1 MRFRLILIITVLT
14 VNISLSQ
21 GIAEFRGP
29 GRQGIYS
36 ETGLLKKWP
45 ENGPELA
52 LTLSGFGKGYSQ
64 PVVYNNTIYVSG
76 TIDSLNL
83 VSAYTMQGK
92 QLWQTVYGTNWIRTF
107 PENRCTPTVEGD
119 RIYIASGVGEI
130 CCLNSTTGDIIWKV
144 DASNVFKGE
153 MHNHGEAESLLLSD
167 KAVLYTTGSEENS
180 MVALN
185 KENGGLIWKSE
196 SLGGSKSYATP
207 ILTEKDGMKIIL
219 TQTARHLMAIN
230 SDNGNI
236 LWNHDLIQYHE
247 IEQGKGS
254 NTNPP
259 LVFNNHIFVTSG
271 YNHPGLMFTLA
282 GDGLSVTLKW
292 KNDILDCH
300 LGGVVHVDGSIYG
313 SNWQN
318 NSNGKW
324 ASVDW
329 ETGKV
334 NWETRWFNKGSTI
347 AADGLIYLMEEK
359 SGNIALVEPRKDF
372 MKVISSFRMTEGE
385 GPYWAH
391 PAIYHGKL
399 YIRHG
404 DVLNVYDIK
413 DKV

>member
-1 MRFRLILIITVLT
+1 MKFRLIVIFVVFTVK
-14 VNISLSQ
+14 ISFSQ

-29 GRQGIYS
+29 ARQGIYS
-36 ETGLLKKWP
+36 ETDLLKKWP
-45 ENGPELA
+45 AHGPVLV
-52 LTLSGFGKGYSQ
+52 LTLSGFGEGYSH

-92 QLWQTVYGTNWIRTF
+92 QLWQTVYGKYWIRTY

-130 CCLNSTTGDIIWKV
+130 CCLNSINGEIVWKV
-144 DASNVFKGE
+144 DASYIFKGE
-153 MHNHGEAESLLLSD
+153 IHKHGEAESLLLTD
-167 KAVLYTTGSEENS
+167 KAVVYTTGGEENS

-185 KENGGLIWKSE
+185 KEDGGLIWKSE
-196 SLGGSKSYATP
+196 SLGGTKSYASP
-207 ILTEKDGMKIIL
+207 ILIEKAGMKIIL
-219 TQTARHLMAIN
+219 TQTAGHLMAI
-230 SDNGNI
+230 DAENGYL
-236 LWNHDLIQYHE
+236 LWNHDLMQYHE
-247 IEQGKGS
+247 IEQGKGA

-259 LVFNNHIFVTSG
+259 LVFNNDIFVTSG
-271 YNHPGLMFTLA
+271 YNHPALMFTLS
-282 GDGLSVTLKW
+282 GDGRSVTLKW

-300 LGGVVHVDGSIYG
+300 LGGVVRIDASIYG

-318 NSNGKW
+318 NSKGKW
-324 ASVDW
+324 VSVDW

-334 NWETRWFNKGSTI
+334 NWETEWFNKGATI
-347 AADGLIYLMEEK
+347 AADGLIYIMEEK
-359 SGNIALVEPRKDF
+359 NGNIALVEPRHEF
-372 MKVISSFRMTEGE
+372 MKVISSFRMTDGE

-399 YIRHG
+399 FIRHG

-413 DKV
+413 DKG